1 MRRVVRA
8 WPFALA
14 AVLAVAL
21 GGCSNGDGGN
31 GSLTQSTDGGDTPAS
46 SSSKQ
51 SYYEIRDGA
60 MDFSDG
66 LAWVRYSPKDE
77 VKIAWGCIDHEG
89 TIRFTINRELGNV
102 QPTAFCE
109 GYSYL
114 VPGVVSSTNGAA
126 DFEALGIVDVEG
138 NLTTIELAEDEAIAA
153 YGGGYAVRS
162 RHEEGFDTNQW
173 VYEVLDHDGNSI
185 ASETFDE
192 EVFVSYCGSGVF
204 RFKISAEE
212 QRFYCTESDSWVDEL
227 SDDEVRFEEGSNIAL
242 IRTDALDIDP
252 DDQVPR
258 YELVFMTSSGKV
270 SKFTTPAE
278 MVDVYPGPVSDGV
291 CVIQADVR
299 DADYEVY
306 PAVYSYDIDTGNL
319 SHLATDQVDRI
330 DFDYYGSNPIMFQD
344 GFCTVIVQGDDGESY
359 IETFDHAWNLV
370 FGPEK
375 IWRNY
380 GAAHFSESAMVIAT
394 SEDDSTPQSTAYDSA
409 GEAIFTVDGYL
420 APMSDGVFLWSE
432 NEPEYYESDRA
443 FAAGGSSQES
453 GDLKYYDAD
462 GSLLFE
468 ELDGTKMQELEIGW
482 DNEA

>member
-1 MRRVVRA
+1 MHRAFRVWSFV
-8 WPFALA
+8 LA
-14 AVLAVAL
+14 AVLTVAL
-21 GGCSNGDGGN
+21 AGCSSGGGGN
-31 GSLTQSTDGGDTPAS
+31 GSLTQGTDGNETTAS
-46 SSSKQ
+46 SSVKQ
-51 SYYEIRDGA
+51 SNYEIRDGA

-77 VKIAWGCIDHEG
+77 AKIAWGCIDHEG
-89 TIRFTINRELGNV
+89 TIRFSINRELGNV
-102 QPTAFCE
+102 QPTSFYE

-114 VPGVVSSTNGAA
+114 VPGAVSGTDGAA
-126 DFEALGIVDVEG
+126 LFEALGIVDTEG
-138 NLTTIELAEDEAIAA
+138 KLTTIELTEGEYIAA

-162 RHEEGFDTNQW
+162 RHEESFDTNQW
-173 VYEVLDHDGNSI
+173 VYEVLDHDGNLI

-204 RFKISAEE
+204 RFKVSAEE
-212 QRFYCTESDSWVDEL
+212 QRFYCVESETWVDEL
-227 SDDEVRFEEGSNIAL
+227 SDDEVRFEEGSSVAL

-252 DDQVPR
+252 DEQVPR

-270 SKFTTPAE
+270 SKYTTPAE
-278 MVDVYPGPVSDGV
+278 MVDVIPGPVSDGV

-299 DADYEVY
+299 DADYEVHA
-306 PAVYSYDIDTGNL
+306 AVYSYDLDTGDL
-319 SHLATDQVDRI
+319 SQLATDQVDRI
-330 DFDYYGSNPIMFQD
+330 NFDYHKSQPIVFRD
-344 GFCTVIVQGDDGESY
+344 GFCTVVVQGDDDESY
-359 IETFDHAWNLV
+359 IEGFDHSWNLV
-370 FGPEK
+370 LGPEK
-375 IWRNY
+375 ILQNY
-380 GAAHFSESAMVIAT
+380 EAARFSEGAAVIT
-394 SEDDSTPQSTAYDSA
+394 SSEDDSTIQSAAYDSS

-432 NEPEYYESDRA
+432 NKPEYYESDRA